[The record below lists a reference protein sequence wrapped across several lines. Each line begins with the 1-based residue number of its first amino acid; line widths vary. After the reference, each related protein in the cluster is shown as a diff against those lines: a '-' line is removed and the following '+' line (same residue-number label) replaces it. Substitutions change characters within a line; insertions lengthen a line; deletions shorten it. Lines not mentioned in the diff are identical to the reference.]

1 MSFLSSRMFRCFD
14 RTHCRKGA
22 VRRRQV
28 SLSQACQS
36 EVLESRQLLTQI
48 ITATANNAAPAVG
61 GQVEVA
67 VNYSTTG
74 LAAAQS
80 QSLSVQMHFNSQE
93 LEFVG
98 FKSGTYEIDGKVE
111 PADITA
117 PVLGTSTAT
126 GPDSDGDANTDKF
139 IKSVW
144 NVALGNWPGTIDG
157 NGNRVPNTLPSELYV
172 AVFNVKAGFNGE
184 AINFTGIPQGGETFQ
199 GTSVQLSAPGGP
211 TQIVTPS
218 VNVAEIGVGGTFEV
232 TVPYSTSGLL
242 PANSQSLGLQMHFNS
257 QELEFVGFKSGS
269 YQIDGKVEPADITAP
284 VLGDDTATGA
294 NADGDPNTDKFVKSV
309 WNVALGNWPGTVDG
323 NGNRVPNTQPTTLY
337 VAVFKTL
344 AGFNGETIN
353 FTGTAQGGATFQSTP
368 ATIALGTPPAQFDF
382 DVDGNGVRNAF
393 QDAVLVFAWM
403 LGPDISDA
411 DFQKLIPANADPAL
425 NTPAEIRAHLDASQA
440 LFDIDGNGTKNAFQD
455 AVLLYAWMLG
465 PDISD
470 ADFQKL
476 IPANAAQDRNS
487 PAEIKA
493 YLNNLQGVTAPAATQ
508 QAASNIV
515 ITPQPVVTTTTP
527 QPTDSGTIGATPIG
541 DQAPPSNDE
550 TAFLEPGEEDEPDLF
565 NFDVDPSVTST
576 AAMPALDLLFSAVDG
591 SNSIPDDLLDLAL

>member
-1 MSFLSSRMFRCFD
+1 MSILSSRMFRCFD
-14 RTHCRKGA
+14 RTRCRKGA
-22 VRRRQV
+22 ARRQGA
-28 SLSQACQS
+28 LSQACQS

-48 ITATANNAAPAVG
+48 ITATANNATPAVG
-61 GQVEVA
+61 GQVEIA
-67 VNYSTTG
+67 VNYSTTN

-126 GPDSDGDANTDKF
+126 GADSDGDANTDKF

-144 NVALGNWPGTIDG
+144 NVALGNWPGTVDG

-172 AVFNVKAGFNGE
+172 AVFNVKTGFNGE
-184 AINFTGIPQGGETFQ
+184 AINFTGIPQGGEAFQ
-199 GTSVQLSAPGGP
+199 GTSVQLAAAGP
-211 TQIVTPS
+211 KQIVTPS
-218 VNVAEIGVGGTFEV
+218 VNVTEIGIGGTFEV

-242 PANSQSLGLQMHFNS
+242 PANSQSLGMQMHFNS
-257 QELEFVGFKSGS
+257 QELEFVGFKTGF
-269 YQIDGKVEPADITAP
+269 YQLDGKVEPADITAP
-284 VLGDDTATGA
+284 VLGVSTATGPDS
-294 NADGDPNTDKFVKSV
+294 DGDANTDKFVKSV

-337 VAVFKTL
+337 VAVFKAL

-353 FTGTAQGGATFQSTP
+353 FTGVPQGGATFESTSATVSLAATP
-368 ATIALGTPPAQFDF
+368 AFNFDI
-382 DVDGNGVRNAF
+382 DGNGVRNAF
-393 QDAVLVFAWM
+393 QDAVIAFAWM

-411 DFQKLIPANADPAL
+411 DFQKLIPANANAAF

-440 LFDIDGNGTKNAFQD
+440 LFDIDGNGTRNAFQD

-493 YLNNLQGVTAPAATQ
+493 YLNNLQGIAAPAATQ
-508 QAASNIV
+508 QTANNIV
-515 ITPQPVVTTTTP
+515 LTPQPVVDTTTP
-527 QPTDSGTIGATPIG
+527 QPADSGTTGVTPIG
-541 DQAPPSNDE
+541 DQTPLTNDE

-565 NFDVDPSVTST
+565 NFDSEPSVTSK
-576 AAMPALDLLFSAVDG
+576 AAVRGLDLLFAAMDG
-591 SNSIPDDLLDLAL
+591 GASIPDDLLDRGL